1 MGNKLQN
8 KINYKNKDNVANSF
22 NENDLLKYKKGNLIS
37 NHIITDTYVTFINS
51 RNSTNPKSCNLNDS
65 NKSKFE
71 ESNMS
76 LIKIHKNNS
85 IINEIEEKPYFKKNY
100 SLINFFN
107 KSIKKNSIELNNNSF
122 QNENTEKN
130 VIRYSTF
137 KSNKSTS
144 DSFTVEQP
152 KINLN
157 SFSKHE
163 MNISPIKPN
172 KNEKEK
178 FLNKS
183 FQTTINSI
191 SPYFKI
197 DTNPSYNLPQ
207 TSRTENITSKKK
219 LYINKDKNKKSN
231 NTFSNTIFNLY
242 DNNIITLFESSEIR
256 GLFLKKVKPFE
267 IIYDPIEKN
276 IAKYKYEDN
285 SIITGKIIEEKLNGP
300 CIFKNSNNTI
310 FKGYYINN
318 IPNGFGIFKTE
329 NGIFIGNW
337 IENDLNGIGKIIW
350 NDTSFYQGEFL
361 NHMKHGI
368 GTYQW
373 PDGTTYQG
381 EFCYNKMNGYGIIY
395 YNNGNIFEGEM
406 CDDEINGFGHFIW
419 KNGKNYFGYYK
430 NGKKNGFGILVN
442 CKKPF
447 FAFVGFWDNGIIDGP
462 VIKIKNKN
470 VSYELF
476 RKGIKEK
483 NIKSGDICVKYLIG
497 KNKKYY
503 KIFEMNQNKVSLF
516 FNQIA
521 FID

>member
-1 MGNKLQN
+1 MGNKHQN
-8 KINYKNKDNVANSF
+8 KINYKNKVNVAKSF
-22 NENDLLKYKKGNLIS
+22 NENDLLKYKKSNIIS
-37 NHIITDTYVTFINS
+37 NNIITDTYGSFINS
-51 RNSTNPKSCNLNDS
+51 INSTNPRVINLNDS

-85 IINEIEEKPYFKKNY
+85 IINENEEKLYAKKNY

-107 KSIKKNSIELNNNSF
+107 KSIKKNSIEYNNNSF

-130 VIRYSTF
+130 IIRYSSLKT
-137 KSNKSTS
+137 NKSTT
-144 DSFTVEQP
+144 DSFTNEQP

-157 SFSKHE
+157 SFSKHD
-163 MNISPIKPN
+163 MNISPIKKN
-172 KNEKEK
+172 KNQKET

-207 TSRTENITSKKK
+207 TSRTENITSNNNRN
-219 LYINKDKNKKSN
+219 NKNEKS
-231 NTFSNTIFNLY
+231 TFSNTIYNLY

-256 GLFLKKVKPFE
+256 GLFLKKVKPYE
-267 IIYDPIEKN
+267 IIYDSLEKK
-276 IAKYKYEDN
+276 IGKLIYEDN
-285 SIITGKIIEEKLNGP
+285 SIIKGKIIEEKLNGP
-300 CIFKNSNNTI
+300 CIFKNSNNTT

-318 IPNGFGIFKTE
+318 IPNGFGIYKTE
-329 NGIFIGNW
+329 NAIFLGNW
-337 IENDLNGIGKIIW
+337 KENDLNGIGKIIW

-381 EFCYNKMNGYGIIY
+381 EFYLNKMNGYGIIY

-419 KNGKNYFGYYK
+419 SNGKNYFGYYK
-430 NGKKNGFGILVN
+430 NGKKNGFGLLVN
-442 CKKPF
+442 SKKPF

-462 VIKIKNKN
+462 VIRIKNKN
-470 VSYELF
+470 VCYELF

-483 NIKSGDICVKYLIG
+483 NIKSGDNCVKYLIG

-503 KIFEMNQNKVSLF
+503 KFFEMNQNKVTLF
-516 FNQIA
+516 FNQMA
-521 FID
+521 FMD